1 MKTQHVLQYVDM
13 RQRADQQINDSNN
26 QVSSALIVNG
36 YCLALTEQPKF
47 DFSADPH
54 LKGLQK
60 DLNDSL
66 ADAINHANDYINN
79 VQNQCLVTLNNLLD
93 IFNRTDETIKLYP
106 NSIARE
112 DVIESI
118 NSIHKKCGVYQKQ
131 SEDYKKQCDDFRE
144 NITNS
149 SGDFSGANDKVQA
162 AVTGDKGEIT
172 DLNNQVADLDK
183 RINELTAGSVLSA
196 IGILGGAVL
205 ICVGAATEVFTGG
218 AATAAIVVGVGVVG
232 TSIAGEAA
240 STISLVDCYK
250 QKNTLLAEIYSLKQ
264 ESSQAT
270 AVNGQLL
277 SLVQHANDAATA
289 LVDISKQWTD
299 LASSLK
305 ILNQN
310 LSDADSDENFTEHL
324 IAYKSANQPIEDS
337 AKILKSQYMQVQ
349 PTTDKTTSV
358 SDQLEQ
364 ATKASAA

>member
-13 RQRADQQINDSNN
+13 RQRADQQVNDNNN

-54 LKGLQK
+54 LISLQK

-66 ADAINHANDYINN
+66 ADAVNHANDYIDH

-93 IFNRTDETIKLYP
+93 IFNRTDQTISLYP
-106 NSIARE
+106 KFIARE

-118 NSIHKKCGVYQKQ
+118 NSIHKKCGVYQTQ
-131 SEDYKKQCDDFRE
+131 SESYKKQCDDFRE

-149 SGDFSGANDKVQA
+149 SSDFSGINKRVQA
-162 AVTGDKGEIT
+162 AVEGDGGEIT
-172 DLNNQVADLDK
+172 DLNNKVAEIDK
-183 RINELTAGSVLSA
+183 KINELTAASVLSA
-196 IGILGGAVL
+196 VGILGGAVL

-232 TSIAGEAA
+232 TGISGEAA

-250 QKNTLLAEIYSLKQ
+250 QKNKLLAEIYSLKQ

-310 LSDADSDENFTEHL
+310 LNDADSDDNFTEHL

-337 AKILKSQYMQVQ
+337 AKLLKSQYMQVQ

-358 SDQLEQ
+358 SDQLQQ